1 MKTIQQFIF
10 IGIVVCGCHKVKA
23 QLDYNMLYS
32 IHVERNSSLDGTFK
46 AITHTPTYVMI
57 ASPLST
63 GITGLLKKDK
73 SLLQKASFQLI
84 GIGING
90 ILTISLKEIVSRD
103 RPFVTFSEFTALT
116 SAGSKSFPS
125 GHTSSSFNIA
135 TSLSLSF
142 PKWYVIAP
150 SVVWAS
156 AVGYSRMHLGVHYPS
171 DVLVGALI
179 GSGTAFGSFYLNK
192 WFWKEQKPQ
201 KKL

>member
-1 MKTIQQFIF
+1 MKTIQQFICICF
-10 IGIVVCGCHKVKA
+10 IIGGLQKVSA
-23 QLDYNMLYS
+23 QTDYNMLYS
-32 IHVERNSSLDGTFK
+32 IHVERNASLDGSFK

-63 GITGLLKKDK
+63 GITGLIKKDK
-73 SLLQKASFQLI
+73 SLIQKASFQLI

-90 ILTISLKEIVSRD
+90 ILTLSLKEVISRD
-103 RPFVTFSEFTALT
+103 RPFVTFNEFSALT

-142 PKWYVIAP
+142 PKWYVIGP
-150 SVVWAS
+150 SAIWAS

-179 GSGTAFGSFYLNK
+179 GSGTAIGSYYLNK
-192 WFWKEQKPQ
+192 WIWKEQNSPS
-201 KKL
+201 KL